1 MICRFTRA
9 RSPLTRIPLHAE
21 QPRGTVLEER
31 RLRIGRARMDGSPAL
46 GPNATVVLENLA
58 MLNLTRRSYE
68 EVVGYSLRALA
79 LDPNDSEA
87 HIDLGAAY
95 REMGNIQGAEVQ
107 MRRAVALAPLDVK
120 ARAVWGNSTSVSSG
134 SRRAV
139 PPVSR
144 NTTRQQGIS
153 RSRNGPLAPRR
164 REGSGA
170 LLHRSGLP
178 GSSMAQPHIMLGL
191 LYLDLG

>member
-1 MICRFTRA
+1 MMNFGYLLCFRLFGPRA
-9 RSPLTRIPLHAE
+9 YGFHLVNLLLH
-21 QPRGTVLEER
+21 GFV
-31 RLRIGRARMDGSPAL
+31 
-46 GPNATVVLENLA
+46 VVL
-58 MLNLTRRSYE
+58 
-68 EVVGYSLRALA
+68 
-79 LDPNDSEA
+79 
-87 HIDLGAAY
+87 
-95 REMGNIQGAEVQ
+95 QVQ